1 MKQFRQNFVQIAG
14 IMTVSKAMTYRLA
27 NANHPMTSFHVLEV
41 NDDPF
46 QTNVVQICTENLDKF
61 YVMAQVFL

>member
-46 QTNVVQICTENLDKF
+46 QTNFVQIHRI
-61 YVMAQVFL
+61 